1 MLTLNGMGG
10 LICIKQAHDGICR
23 ADVWSPGPRMFIGLI
38 MIKRSLSRS
47 VQAGVHQP
55 CDPKHGSPGRK
66 SYE

>member
-1 MLTLNGMGG
+1 MLALNGMGG

-47 VQAGVHQP
+47 V
-55 CDPKHGSPGRK
+55 
-66 SYE
+66 